1 MTPAATTRATDPPA
15 DPLQGAARGSAE
27 TLRRLELMVT
37 RRLDGYLQGDYRGL
51 IAGHGTELGET
62 REYQPG
68 DDVRRIDWNVTA
80 RLREP
85 HIRETIADRELETW
99 VLLDRSPSL
108 DFGTAQM
115 EKRDLAFAA
124 TAAIGFL
131 TARAGNRI
139 GFIMAGSESTSA
151 LPARSGR
158 RHLQALLHRAATA
171 PRTEGPGSIDL
182 AAAIRAV
189 ATPHRPR
196 GLAVVI
202 SDFLAPAGWEHELR
216 RLATRHEV
224 LAIEIVDPRELELP
238 NVGLLVLEDPETGR
252 RRTIQTGSA
261 KLRRRYAE
269 AAADQRESIAQA
281 IRGAGAGHL
290 QLRTDR
296 DWLGDIIRWVQT
308 SRRVGG
314 RR

>member
-1 MTPAATTRATDPPA
+1 
-15 DPLQGAARGSAE
+15 
-27 TLRRLELMVT
+27 MVT

-62 REYQPG
+62 RQYQAG

-80 RLREP
+80 RMGEP
-85 HIRETIADRELETW
+85 HIRDTIADRELETW

-108 DFGTAQM
+108 DFGTALM
-115 EKRDLAFAA
+115 EKSDLAFAA

-139 GFIMAGSESTSA
+139 GFLMAGTESTAS

-158 RHLQALLHRAATA
+158 RHLQALLHRASSTPRAT
-171 PRTEGPGSIDL
+171 EPGSIDL
-182 AAAIRAV
+182 TASIRAL

-202 SDFLAPAGWEHELR
+202 SDFLAPAGWDHELR

-224 LAIEIVDPRELELP
+224 LAIEVVDPRELELP

-252 RRTIQTGSA
+252 RRTVQTGSA
-261 KLRRRYAE
+261 KLRQRYAE
-269 AAADQRESIAQA
+269 AAANQRDTIAHG
-281 IRGAGAGHL
+281 ISGAGASHL
-290 QLRTDR
+290 RLRTDR
-296 DWLGDIIRWVQT
+296 DWLGDIIRWVET
-308 SRRVGG
+308 SRRARG

>member
-1 MTPAATTRATDPPA
+1 
-15 DPLQGAARGSAE
+15 
-27 TLRRLELMVT
+27 MVT

-62 REYQPG
+62 RQYQPG

-80 RLREP
+80 RSRQP

-108 DFGTAQM
+108 DFGTATM
-115 EKRDLAFAA
+115 EKRELAFAA
-124 TAAIGFL
+124 TAAVGFI

-139 GFIMAGSESTSA
+139 GLVMAGTDSTDS

-158 RHLQALLHRAATA
+158 RHLQALLHRTATA
-171 PRTEGPGSIDL
+171 PRAEDPGAIDL

-196 GLAVVI
+196 GLAVVV
-202 SDFLAPAGWEHELR
+202 SDFLAPPGWEHELR

-224 LAIEIVDPRELELP
+224 LAIEIIDPRELELP

-252 RRTIQTGSA
+252 RRTIQTSSA
-261 KLRRRYAE
+261 KLRERYAV
-269 AAADQRESIAQA
+269 AAAAQRETIAGS
-281 IRGAGAGHL
+281 IRGAGASHL

-308 SRRVGG
+308 NRRAGG

>member
-1 MTPAATTRATDPPA
+1 
-15 DPLQGAARGSAE
+15 
-27 TLRRLELMVT
+27 MVT

-62 REYQPG
+62 RQYQAG

-80 RLREP
+80 RMGEP

-108 DFGTAQM
+108 DFGTALM
-115 EKRDLAFAA
+115 EKSDLAFAA

-139 GFIMAGSESTSA
+139 GFLMAGTESTAS

-158 RHLQALLHRAATA
+158 RHLQALLHRASST
-171 PRTEGPGSIDL
+171 PRTTEPGSIDL
-182 AAAIRAV
+182 TASIRAL

-202 SDFLAPAGWEHELR
+202 SDFLAPAGWDHELR

-224 LAIEIVDPRELELP
+224 LAIEVVDPRELELP

-252 RRTIQTGSA
+252 RRTVQTGSA
-261 KLRRRYAE
+261 KLRQRYAE
-269 AAADQRESIAQA
+269 AAANQRDTIAHG
-281 IRGAGAGHL
+281 ISGAGASHL
-290 QLRTDR
+290 RLRTDR
-296 DWLGDIIRWVQT
+296 DWLGDIIRWVET
-308 SRRVGG
+308 SRRARG